1 LPFVDICR
9 SIFFRGKKMKAR
21 MTPTLNPDFLTREQA
36 AATLQ
41 VSERTIDRYIRD
53 GRLEARKPSA
63 RVVRIPA
70 ASLERLMS

>member
-1 LPFVDICR
+1 
-9 SIFFRGKKMKAR
+9 MKAGI
-21 MTPTLNPDFLTREQA
+21 THSLCSDFLTREQA

-70 ASLERLMS
+70 ASLERLMA